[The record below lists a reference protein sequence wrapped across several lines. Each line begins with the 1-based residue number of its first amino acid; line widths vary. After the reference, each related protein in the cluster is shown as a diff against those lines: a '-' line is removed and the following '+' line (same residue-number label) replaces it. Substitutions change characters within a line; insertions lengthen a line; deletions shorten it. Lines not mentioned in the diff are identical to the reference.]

1 MLTKTI
7 PSCLYWEYNDDQDL
21 QAFVDAY
28 NAQTQA
34 YIDWFNAIN
43 LPVYAGN
50 AQVVG
55 PLLDW
60 VLTGIYGQPRP
71 VLLGTRTTEAG
82 PLNTYTPN
90 SMVLNALRK
99 IRPANILPTSDDVYK
114 RIATWNLY
122 RGDGPQVNIAWLKR
136 RVVRF
141 LIGVQGTAPNI
152 DETSQVSVTF
162 GAGRI
167 IYINILPG
175 IGVLNGG
182 ALFNVMGFNTHA
194 FNEVDITTYSYM
206 NVGLAYVLQQA
217 INAGVVELPFQYT
230 YIVGINA

>member
-7 PSCLYWEYNDDQDL
+7 PSYLYWEYNDDQDL

-50 AQVVG
+50 PEIRG

-60 VLTGIYGQPRP
+60 VLNGIYGQSRP
-71 VLLGTRTTEAG
+71 ALLNAQENLAG
-82 PLNTYTPN
+82 PLNTYPLN
-90 SMVLNALRK
+90 SLALNTLRQ
-99 IRPANILPTSDDVYK
+99 IQPARLLPTADDVYK

-122 RGDGPQVNIAWLKR
+122 RGDGVQVNIAWLKR
-136 RVVRF
+136 RIARF
-141 LIGVQGTAPNI
+141 LIGAQGTAPNI
-152 DETSQVSVTF
+152 DETSQISITF
-162 GAGRI
+162 GPNRV
-167 IYINILPG
+167 IYI
-175 IGVLNGG
+175 GVSAGVGFISGG
-182 ALFNVMGFNTHA
+182 ALFNAFQFNQVQ
-194 FNEVDITTYSYM
+194 FNQVQLTTQSFM

-217 INAGVVELPFQYT
+217 INAGVVQLPFQYT
-230 YIVGINA
+230 YVVGVW